1 MSNEKILKALKTEI
15 MDLHVVLQ
23 AWFRGEGE
31 NDPST
36 VIRHFDADFQMVGA
50 AGRVLSCAVFAAA
63 LPSLYGSRPSL
74 VMEIQNVEI
83 RHIFNGGIVGFYREI
98 QTEEEKRTE
107 RWSSV
112 VLVNREDGFVW
123 KQLHETFC
131 S

>member
-1 MSNEKILKALKTEI
+1 MNKEELLNKLETEVV
-15 MDLHVVLQ
+15 DLHVVLQ
-23 AWFRGEGE
+23 AWFRGEGG
-31 NDPST
+31 NDPSVVT
-36 VIRHFDADFQMVGA
+36 RHFDADFQMVGA

-63 LPSLYGSRPSL
+63 LPGLYGSRPGL

-83 RHIFNGGIVGFYREI
+83 RHVFNGGVVGFYREI
-98 QTEEEKRTE
+98 QTQGEQRTE

-112 VLVNREDGFVW
+112 VLVDGEEGFVW